1 MPYLSLSD
9 YGLIGN
15 ASSSALVSRLGSI
28 DWCCFPDLDSP
39 SHLAAILDDMHG
51 GRFQIMPQGDFR
63 SEQKYLQRTQV
74 LETTFETPY
83 GRAVMLD
90 WMPSGPASL
99 GETGRP
105 LIYRKIE
112 VIQGNISWL
121 LICTPRFFYGRDP
134 GIAENHRDGILFR
147 GSQSTDLTLLRGTQP
162 LEISANGSSAVS
174 RFTLETGEKAV
185 FTWQWGIK
193 SPSSLEPDV
202 TPTLEDWRN
211 WAHRCDPSGCG
222 LAGPWHDTIAR
233 SALTLKL
240 LMHPSG
246 SIAEAVTTSIPGVS
260 GVAETSGNSGVAP
273 ESSPETPRTSRTW
286 DYRFAWIR
294 DEAQA
299 IQALANMG
307 YREECN
313 QLFQWLCDIL
323 SRDGVEGLQPVY
335 RLDGGKSLPEDELNY
350 LSGYQGS
357 RPVRVGNLTSS
368 FFQLDIYGH
377 VMLAAAEYYK
387 IFQTLPPHLWHKLV
401 NIADYVCQAWRR
413 PDHGPWEMRSKPEH
427 FTGSKLYCWAAIDRA
442 IWLAEQLGER
452 VLSRWTSEREILHRT
467 IMTQGYDSTQ
477 SCFVRAFGDTEID
490 SAALLI
496 PILGFLPIDDPKV
509 IGTLH
514 AVESRLGQGVLIRR
528 YEGPDGLDGSDGFH
542 LVSSLLFVSCLA
554 LAGRVDE
561 AGDRLAELCTY
572 ATPLGMF
579 GEQVNPLSN
588 ETTGNFPS
596 ASVHI
601 GIINAGLYV
610 GAARGKQIL
619 TGHLMGFPKTA

>member
-1 MPYLSLSD
+1 MPYLSLGD

-15 ASSSALVSRLGSI
+15 ASSSALISRLGSI

-39 SHLAAILDDMHG
+39 SHFAAILDDIHG

-74 LETTFETPY
+74 LETTFETPF
-83 GRAVMLD
+83 GRAVIRD
-90 WMPSGPASL
+90 WLPTGPQSL
-99 GETGRP
+99 GEAGKP
-105 LIYRKIE
+105 IIYRKVE
-112 VIQGNISWL
+112 VIQGKVTWL
-121 LICTPRFFYGRDP
+121 LICTPRFYYGRDP
-134 GIAENHRDGILFR
+134 GIAETYRDGILFR
-147 GSQSTDLTLLRGTQP
+147 GSQTTDLALLRGTEL

-174 RFTLETGEKAV
+174 RFTLETGQSAV

-193 SPSSLEPDV
+193 SMASLEPDV
-202 TPTLEDWRN
+202 APTVDHWRN
-211 WAHRCDPSGCG
+211 WAHRCDPNGCG

-246 SIAEAVTTSIPGVS
+246 SIAEAVTTSIPGM
-260 GVAETSGNSGVAP
+260 TSDAAQAA
-273 ESSPETPRTSRTW
+273 RTW

-307 YREECN
+307 YRDECN

-323 SRDGVEGLQPVY
+323 NRDGVEGLQPVY
-335 RLDGGKSLPEDELNY
+335 RLDGGKSLPEDELTY
-350 LSGYQGS
+350 LSGYQGA

-377 VMLAAAEYYK
+377 VMLAAVEYYK
-387 IFQTLPPHLWHKLV
+387 IFGTLPPHLWHKLV

-427 FTGSKLYCWAAIDRA
+427 FTASKLYCWAAIDRA

-452 VLSRWTSEREILHRT
+452 VLSRWISERDILHRT
-467 IMTQGYDSTQ
+467 ILIQGYDSAQ
-477 SCFVRAFGDTEID
+477 ACFVRAFGDTEVD
-490 SAALLI
+490 SASLLI
-496 PILGFLPIDDPKV
+496 PILGFLPIDDPRV
-509 IGTLH
+509 MGTLH
-514 AVESRLGQGVLIRR
+514 AVEARLGQGVLVRR
-528 YEGPDGLDGSDGFH
+528 YEGTDGLDGPDGFH

-579 GEQVNPLSN
+579 GEQVNPQTG

-601 GIINAGLYV
+601 ALINAGLYV

-619 TGHLMGFPKTA
+619 TGHLMGFPKSA